1 MVVFNFGESL
11 VSLLTS
17 PEAMD
22 PKNLLIDPVDP
33 FKKPQFGGRNG
44 ILDNIDTGSVYV
56 EANKKYCT
64 GDEGILAGL
73 ICFCDKSFVD
83 LKGKLTLEPFMFT
96 LTIFNRKFRNNPAS
110 WRPMGYIPNLD
121 HIAPRAAAINKLKD
135 YHFCLKSIMSEMIE
149 YQKLGGIHWNM
160 LLGNQFKKVRLQIP
174 MFFIIGDTEGHD
186 KMAGRKIDRS
196 SGKNKQC
203 RYCEVDHDKCDDPY
217 DTSELTK
224 KAEIQQLRRE
234 DTPASRKELESIS
247 YRQIDYAIDE
257 VMFADSVRGIHGA
270 TPAEVLHAVNVG
282 VEERVIVALFEKKRK
297 PTAEKK
303 RERGDANKKVDAN
316 KRKTKGQK
324 TAKEISEEETDNDD
338 RDQHNKSEF
347 TGKIYKEPERQK
359 QSK

>member
-1 MVVFNFGESL
+1 MDPATYKTTTRDAVINKIGSKYGLLNLKPKILKVHLPMLGIDTEMVVFNFGESL

-33 FKKPQFGGRNG
+33 FKKPQFGGRDG
-44 ILDNIDTGSVYV
+44 ILDDIDTGSVYV
-56 EANKKYCT
+56 EAHKKYCT
-64 GDEGILAGL
+64 GAEDILAGL

-121 HIAPRAAAINKLKD
+121 HIAPRAEAIKKLMD
-135 YHFCLKSIMSEMIE
+135 YHFCLKIIMSEMIE
-149 YQKLGGIHWNM
+149 YQKLGGIHWKM
-160 LLGNQFKKVRLQIP
+160 LLDDQFKKVRMQIP
-174 MFFIIGDTEGHD
+174 MFYIIGDTEGHD

-224 KAEIQQLRRE
+224 KAVIQQLRRE
-234 DTPASRKELESIS
+234 NTPASRKELDRLS
-247 YRQIDYAIDE
+247 YRQIDDAFDE
-257 VMFADSVRGIHGA
+257 VIFADSVWGIHGA

-297 PTAEKK
+297 STAEKK
-303 RERGDANKKVDAN
+303 KRG
-316 KRKTKGQK
+316 RM
-324 TAKEISEEETDNDD
+324 
-338 RDQHNKSEF
+338 
-347 TGKIYKEPERQK
+347 
-359 QSK
+359 